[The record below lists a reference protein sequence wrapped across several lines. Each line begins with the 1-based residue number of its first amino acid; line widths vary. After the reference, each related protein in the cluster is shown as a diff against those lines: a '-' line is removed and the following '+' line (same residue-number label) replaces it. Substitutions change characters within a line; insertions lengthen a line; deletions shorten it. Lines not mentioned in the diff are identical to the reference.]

1 MVLILS
7 EFALDNSNIQQEFCE
22 ISFREFQWKTEKQMT
37 SDFDYFKSRN
47 FINVNTLALKCQER
61 SLTDDEESQN

>member
-1 MVLILS
+1 
-7 EFALDNSNIQQEFCE
+7 
-22 ISFREFQWKTEKQMT
+22 MT

-47 FINVNTLALKCQER
+47 FINVNTLAWKCQER